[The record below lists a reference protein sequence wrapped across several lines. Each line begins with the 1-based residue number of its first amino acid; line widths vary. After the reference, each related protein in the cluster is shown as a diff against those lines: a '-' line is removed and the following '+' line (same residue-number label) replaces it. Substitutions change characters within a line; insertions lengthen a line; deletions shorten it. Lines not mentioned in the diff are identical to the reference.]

1 MKQYARIALEQQ
13 ALACHALQVV
23 ALNCEAMASI
33 DKSLQVMTCKKLFA
47 SAPRLTCEHGH
58 IAVYWE
64 QEQKKSDFV
73 RQTTIMWTMT
83 ARQPK
88 LSILVEES
96 QMAEIAEAVEL
107 RARRRGDVT
116 KPKLSSTLREV
127 LVAWARDE
135 KRMSQEGTLFESD
148 GVVK

>member
-1 MKQYARIALEQQ
+1 
-13 ALACHALQVV
+13 
-23 ALNCEAMASI
+23 
-33 DKSLQVMTCKKLFA
+33 
-47 SAPRLTCEHGH
+47 
-58 IAVYWE
+58 
-64 QEQKKSDFV
+64 
-73 RQTTIMWTMT
+73 MWTMT